1 MIRSLW
7 TARTGL
13 DAQQTHL
20 DVISNNLANVS
31 TNGFKRQRAIF
42 EDLLYQTI
50 RQPGAQSTQQTQIS
64 SGLQIGTGV
73 KPVATER
80 IFTQGTLQQTGGSLD
95 VAVQGNG
102 FFQISMPDGTTAYT
116 RDGAFQLDSQGNV
129 SPPAATRSPTT
140 STFPADALSVTI
152 GKDGTVSVL
161 QAGGVA
167 PVEIGAVQLATFV
180 NPGGLQA
187 AGRTCSTRPPPAAW
201 PRRPAR
207 HQWLG
212 CAQPGLCR
220 GLERQRRRRAG
231 EHDRHPARLRA
242 QLARHLHLR
251 PDARSADPALRLA
264 AMKFSAALALA
275 ALALLS
281 GCASIYP
288 TTPTAV
294 HQPMTARP
302 ESRAQS
308 LPATGSIYQ
317 AAYARP
323 LFEDRR
329 ARNVGDTITIN
340 LVERN
345 TAQKSANAN
354 ATRNGNMSAGIGPI
368 SRLPLKGLNG
378 LELEADS
385 ESDFAGKGA
394 AAANNAFNGTIT
406 VTVID
411 VYPNGNLLVSGEKM
425 VAINQGNEF
434 IRFSG

>member
-1 MIRSLW
+1 
-7 TARTGL
+7 
-13 DAQQTHL
+13 
-20 DVISNNLANVS
+20 
-31 TNGFKRQRAIF
+31 
-42 EDLLYQTI
+42 
-50 RQPGAQSTQQTQIS
+50 
-64 SGLQIGTGV
+64 
-73 KPVATER
+73 
-80 IFTQGTLQQTGGSLD
+80 
-95 VAVQGNG
+95 
-102 FFQISMPDGTTAYT
+102 
-116 RDGAFQLDSQGNV
+116 
-129 SPPAATRSPTT
+129 
-140 STFPADALSVTI
+140 
-152 GKDGTVSVL
+152 
-161 QAGGVA
+161 
-167 PVEIGAVQLATFV
+167 
-180 NPGGLQA
+180 
-187 AGRTCSTRPPPAAW
+187 
-201 PRRPAR
+201 
-207 HQWLG
+207 
-212 CAQPGLCR
+212 
-220 GLERQRRRRAG
+220 
-231 EHDRHPARLRA
+231 
-242 QLARHLHLR
+242 
-251 PDARSADPALRLA
+251 
-264 AMKFSAALALA
+264 MKFSAALALA

-302 ESRAQS
+302 ESRAQA

-354 ATRNGNMSAGIGPI
+354 ATRNGNMTASIGPI
-368 SRLPLKGLNG
+368 TRLPLSGLSG
-378 LELEADS
+378 LAPEADS

-434 IRFSG
+434 IRFSGVINPNNVTASNTVQSTQVADARIEYRGSGFIDESNTMGWLQRFFVAIMPF